1 MLRLD
6 LRTDTKLTIA
16 SAGASLPF
24 LQKYRASL
32 EWLLDVADGA
42 APDHRAAIGRVR
54 RALRE
59 LAAGGS
65 GRVNTGDLKLAGA
78 IMLAAIERDLGPV
91 ASRSPLRFPPL
102 AVGLPSKL
110 RSRGGRQQLAISLGG
125 NGEWGL
131 ALGAGDWVPLFLRL
145 QPELDWLLDVA
156 NSAAAQLKDPR
167 QREAIERVRAAFR
180 RLGAPT
186 LTDMTTLIGR
196 RDLLCVAT
204 LVLVALERD
213 IGRVSARPA
222 RRFRAD
228 TLEESCV
235 TAFSELIGM
244 LTSNRV

>member
-6 LRTDTKLTIA
+6 LNTDTKLTIA
-16 SAGASLPF
+16 PAGASLPF

-42 APDHRAAIGRVR
+42 APNHTAAIGRVR

-59 LAAGGS
+59 LAAGGA
-65 GRVNTGDLKLAGA
+65 GRVNTRDLKLAGA
-78 IMLAAIERDLGPV
+78 IMLAALERDLGPV

-102 AVGLPSKL
+102 AVGVPSKP
-110 RSRGGRQQLAISLGG
+110 RSRGGRRQLAINLVG
-125 NGEWGL
+125 NVEWGL
-131 ALGAGDWVPLFLRL
+131 ALGAGEWFPLFQRFL
-145 QPELDWLLDVA
+145 PELDWLLEIA
-156 NSAAAQLKDPR
+156 INAAVQLKDPR
-167 QREAIERVRAAFR
+167 QREASARVRDAFR
-180 RLGAPT
+180 RLGAPAVA
-186 LTDMTTLIGR
+186 DMTTLIDR

-213 IGRVSARPA
+213 LGRVSSRPE

-235 TAFSELIGM
+235 AAFSELVGKLI
-244 LTSNRV
+244 SNRV